1 MNKNII
7 YIIIA
12 VVVGFI
18 VGYLVFGNEKE
29 QQDKINQQD
38 KEHQAKEMWTCSM
51 HPQIK
56 KTEPGDCP
64 ICGMDLIL
72 AEIGE
77 GALAEN
83 QFKMTA
89 NAIAL
94 ANIQTTIIGNHTTDK
109 NRTTLSGKIIE
120 NEEENGVQASYFDG
134 RIERLIINYKG
145 QKIKKGQKLATIY
158 SPDLIAAQQELITAS
173 SLKKSQPSLYKAVR
187 NKLKLWKLSDK
198 QINTIEISGKAQ
210 ENFTIYATVSGTV
223 SELISAEGD
232 YVKQGQPIL
241 KVSNLKTVWAEFDVY
256 ENQISQFKKGQNVIV
271 KTKAYPDKNFK
282 ATISFINPVLN
293 NKTRTVSIRVTLV
306 NHDNILKPGMFVTGE
321 VKGTTI
327 TGAKQLMI
335 PSSAILWTGKRSII
349 YRKVNAETP
358 IFEMREVTL
367 GNNVDNQYVILE
379 GLNDGDE
386 IVTNGT
392 FTVDAAAQLQGK
404 KSMMNQKTDRISNT
418 DKERETSLKL
428 SKAFQKDFLP
438 AITEYLYMKEAFI
451 TSDATQVI
459 VYATKMVNI
468 LEAIKSIDI
477 GNAGK
482 KHLSKSIEILNS
494 ISKKDNIDNQRTQ
507 FISLNEEI
515 IKLISN
521 FDTVDMTIYIQQC
534 PMANRNKGAV
544 WISSEKEI
552 RNPYFGD
559 KMLTCGSIIDTIN

>member
-7 YIIIA
+7 YIIVA

-18 VGYLVFGNEKE
+18 VGYFVFGNTKE
-29 QQDKINQQD
+29 NHHKIDKQD

-51 HPQIK
+51 HPQVK

-72 AEIGE
+72 AETGE
-77 GALAEN
+77 GEFVEN
-83 QFKMTA
+83 QFTMTA

-94 ANIQTTIIGNHTTDK
+94 ADIQTTIIGNHTTDK
-109 NRTTLSGKIIE
+109 NTTTLSGKIIE

-134 RIERLIINYKG
+134 RIERLVINYKG
-145 QKIKKGQKLATIY
+145 QKITKGQKLATIY
-158 SPDLIAAQQELITAS
+158 APDLIAAQQELITAS

-198 QINTIEISGKAQ
+198 QINTIETSGIAQ

-223 SELISAEGD
+223 SELMSAEGD

-241 KVSNLKTVWAEFDVY
+241 KVSNLNTVWAEFDVY
-256 ENQISQFKKGQNVIV
+256 ENQISQFKTGQTVVV

-293 NKTRTVSIRVTLV
+293 NKTRTVSIRATLS
-306 NHDNILKPGMFVTGE
+306 NHDNILKPGMFVTGA
-321 VKGTTI
+321 VKRAII
-327 TGAKQLMI
+327 TSTKQLMI
-335 PSSAILWTGKRSII
+335 PSSAILWTGKRSVV
-349 YRKVNAETP
+349 YLKVSKETP
-358 IFEMREVTL
+358 VFEMKEVTL
-367 GNNVDNQYVILE
+367 GSNIDDQYIILD

-404 KSMMNQKTDRISNT
+404 KSMMNQKIDHISETN
-418 DKERETSLKL
+418 KETEASLKL
-428 SKAFQKDFLP
+428 SKSFQKDFFP

-451 TSDATQVI
+451 KSDATQVI
-459 VYATKMVNI
+459 IYATKMANI
-468 LEAIKSIDI
+468 LEVIKITDID
-477 GNAGK
+477 NAEK
-482 KHLSKSIEILNS
+482 KYLSKSIEILNS
-494 ISKKDNIDNQRTQ
+494 ISKKGNIDNQRTQ

-559 KMLTCGSIIDTIN
+559 KMLTCGSIINTIN